1 MNTESA
7 AYKCKIFRP
16 NTKAW
21 LKLGTKRRFV
31 EVVEQSRE
39 SFTVRTTS
47 KIAAKIKVGGKF
59 RLLYQEMLWSV
70 GCKNKWLNNEGGID
84 IEVEPL
90 EELTPPKIVQGG
102 IFQRSSRAST
112 ASPMDGTL
120 AFFITVLIIIAVLIM
135 PAWGGQWGTSQLI
148 CDSVNTIWKTLTS
161 IVTGRS

>member
-1 MNTESA
+1 MNTEST

-39 SFTVRTTS
+39 SFTVRTST
-47 KIAAKIKVGGKF
+47 KIAAKIKIGGKF

-102 IFQRSSRAST
+102 IFQKSSRPST